1 MLLWTSLYITSSSM
15 HRNLNFRS
23 DKMYNEIKNE
33 EYRPTKPLNLKQNSN
48 KGCQKFDS
56 YLNIT

>member
-1 MLLWTSLYITSSSM
+1 VLLWTSLYITST
-15 HRNLNFRS
+15 HRTSLNFRI

-33 EYRPTKPLNLKQNSN
+33 EYNKPLNLKQNSN